1 MEQKKLSPEEQQAF
15 DIAIKQAMKF
25 ITSENAPEVIIKKA
39 EQMGP
44 EKAAVETIVPLMQ
57 SIYASARSA
66 GANIPTHI
74 LVAVSVHVLKSIA
87 ELLVMTGVLK
97 DAQVQ
102 GFAKT
107 VAQQAIQM
115 HNSQVGGAA

>member
-15 DIAIKQAMKF
+15 DIAVRQAMKF
-25 ITSENAPEVIIKKA
+25 ITSGPEVIIKKA

-74 LVAVSVHVLKSIA
+74 LVAVSVHVLKAIA

-102 GFAKT
+102 SFAKT

>member
-1 MEQKKLSPEEQQAF
+1 MEQKQLSPEEQKAF
-15 DIAIKQAMKF
+15 DIAIKQAMEF
-25 ITSENAPEVIIKKA
+25 ITTGNAPEVILRKA
-39 EQMGP
+39 EQIGP

-57 SIYASARSA
+57 SIYASARNA
-66 GANIPTHI
+66 GAEIPTHI
-74 LVAVSVHVLKSIA
+74 LVAVGIHVMKSIA

-115 HNSQVGGAA
+115 HNSQAGGAA